1 MGMTESKKAQAVS
14 ALRQCAKEHEK
25 DFTYTFCIRVSDLC
39 NDIADYIE
47 ELQKEN
53 AELSNSVTELTNTK
67 TELENKVTEL
77 EKEIDYYKSRE
88 CHWDEIEEDAKR
100 IAEENEKL
108 KKDKEWLD
116 NTNNEQTEVIL
127 KLQAQIKKM
136 KCCRNCKH
144 FNQVEIHCDLY
155 AKYECVN
162 LDKWKLAE

>member
-1 MGMTESKKAQAVS
+1 MTDKEKASIRDLLKTADINLS
-14 ALRQCAKEHEK
+14 ERQ
-25 DFTYTFCIRVSDLC
+25 TNILC
-39 NDIADYIE
+39 RAW
-47 ELQKEN
+47 
-53 AELSNSVTELTNTK
+53 ELSLTKVYEQGLAEGRN
-67 TELENKVTEL
+67 EQRRLQIAYLENKVTEL